1 MQVVPRGW
9 RKGFERYVRGA
20 WIGVLLACV
29 GTLLAVATTIL
40 AGFPWLRWLWVA
52 LVILGGVL
60 TVLGV
65 LRESLAMRAARR
77 SRLAAWPLPIASQID
92 PYERLNLPRPA
103 VGPGLAQSG
112 RGALQQSYPYV
123 PRAVDATLR
132 ELLRDEQLILLVGE
146 PKAGKTR
153 TAYEAVLHVCPNRR
167 IVIPRRDDPEGL
179 TTLLQEA
186 ATSLRRFQLL
196 IWLDDLDAF
205 LVPGGL
211 ATQGLDAILE
221 NFSDVRILATITARA
236 HREIHG
242 GAQGIADARREVVRR
257 FRPVRLDLLPTD
269 AERRQFH
276 SLYPQ
281 HTLAGGFG
289 EYFIAARELV
299 RRLEDGDGA
308 CPFEPLG
315 VTCPFSRAIVHA
327 AVDWRR
333 VGLAQPIP
341 EQDLQQLSEVYARQQ
356 RPTVELTDDH
366 FRAGL
371 RWATTPLASHIGLLE
386 PSDGPSGAE
395 SSGAEPSF
403 KALDYVVGYV
413 ESKHQEV
420 PRPTWDL
427 VTQHLD
433 PSNLNTVAQ
442 TAYVREAYDVA
453 AAIWSQ
459 VVEAS
464 DPRAAAVAAV
474 NLGVLREREQE
485 YEKAEAL
492 WRRASESGLPR
503 MAPMA
508 ANNLGLSRR
517 RAGDF
522 ESAQTAFIDAVGFGD
537 EAESARALFYL
548 GLLLHEHGRIEDAI
562 EAFSQAMGRNAPEAA
577 RAAHNLGLL
586 LIDRGQLG
594 DAATAFRRAVEVG
607 DAEQADQSRQ
617 NLAIVLE
624 KQGDVEG
631 AERLYA
637 QVVASG
643 APSVAPLAALNL
655 GNLLALQG
663 DEDRAEP
670 YWKLALDSGT
680 DEVAGQAGVNLG
692 GVYADRGQVGE
703 AKACFT
709 KAIDSDH
716 PDHKPVAM
724 GNLALL
730 LQGEGDYE
738 GAKKL
743 LLDMTRMSHP
753 EETPR
758 AWFLLGNLARDQDQ
772 IADARQAYERAV
784 TWKHPV
790 ESSNAAYNLGLLLKK
805 ERDVKGARSAFQAA
819 IDLGDPEV
827 APLAA
832 NRLAELL
839 HLHGDAEGAA
849 AALRVAARLG
859 DPNAQVRADFTA
871 AMKNAIQLFDDV
883 VSHFAFLPP
892 PCRPLVLVELLW
904 HGLENDPALR
914 EVMLGG
920 FQRDGMA
927 PVPEWPV
934 AALPMLPTWQATLDD
949 ELTVTGPSGM
959 ELLRIDTGEVPE
971 EWKAALREDRMCA
984 VITGIRLGLAEPDPE
999 TKTALFN
1006 QACERGFAFGG
1017 VAPLRKQPFWK
1028 RRVQGKLSTYRA
1040 SR

>member
-1 MQVVPRGW
+1 MKKTVQVAPRGW
-9 RKGFERYVRGA
+9 RRGFERQLRGA
-20 WIGVLLACV
+20 WIGVLLTCV
-29 GTLLAVATTIL
+29 GTVLAVATTIL
-40 AGFPWLRWLWVA
+40 AGFPWLRRLWVA
-52 LVILGGVL
+52 VAILGGVL
-60 TVLGV
+60 TILGV
-65 LRESLAMRAARR
+65 LRESLATRAARR
-77 SRLAAWPLPIASQID
+77 SQLAAWPLPTAARID

-112 RGALQQSYPYV
+112 RSALQQSYPYV
-123 PRAVDATLR
+123 PREVDATLR
-132 ELLRDEQLILLVGE
+132 QLLRDEQLILLVGE

-153 TAYEAVLHVCPNRR
+153 TAYEVVLHACPNRR
-167 IVIPRRDDPEGL
+167 MVIPRRDDPEGL
-179 TTLLQEA
+179 MALLEEV
-186 ATSLRRFQLL
+186 TSLRRVQLL

-221 NFSDVRILATITARA
+221 NFADVRVLATITTRA

-242 GAQGIADARREVVRR
+242 GDEGIADARREVVRR

-276 SLYPQ
+276 ALYPQ
-281 HTLAGGFG
+281 HTLVGGFG
-289 EYFIAARELV
+289 EFFIAARELV

-308 CPFEPLG
+308 CPFEPPG
-315 VTCPFSRAIVHA
+315 VTCPLSRAIVHA

-341 EQDLQQLSEVYARQQ
+341 QQELQRLSHAYARRL
-356 RPTVELTDDH
+356 RPTVELTDEH
-366 FRAGL
+366 FRASL
-371 RWATTPLASHIGLLE
+371 RWAATPLASHIGLLE
-386 PSDGPSGAE
+386 PSDGSSGAE
-395 SSGAEPSF
+395 SSDAGSSF
-403 KALDYVVGYV
+403 KALDYVVSYI
-413 ESKHQEV
+413 ESKHQGV

-427 VTQHLD
+427 VTEHLD
-433 PSNLNTVAQ
+433 PRNLNTVAQ
-442 TAYVREAYDVA
+442 AAYVRGANEVA
-453 AAIWSQ
+453 AAIWSR

-464 DPRAAAVAAV
+464 DPGAAAVAAV
-474 NLGVLREREQE
+474 NLGVLHERDQE
-485 YEKAEAL
+485 VEKAEAL
-492 WRRASESGLPR
+492 WRRAWESGLPR
-503 MAPMA
+503 VAAMA

-522 ESAQTAFIDAVGFGD
+522 ESAQTVFIEAIGFGD
-537 EAESARALFYL
+537 EAESARALFHL
-548 GLLLHEHGRIEDAI
+548 GLLLREHGRIEDAI
-562 EAFSQAMGRNAPEAA
+562 EAFSQAMGRNAPEASL
-577 RAAHNLGLL
+577 AAHNLGLL
-586 LIDRGQLG
+586 LIDQGQLG
-594 DAATAFRRAVEVG
+594 DAAAAFRRAVEAG
-607 DAEQADQSRQ
+607 AAEQADQSRH
-617 NLAIVLE
+617 NLATVLE

-631 AERLYA
+631 AQRLYA

-670 YWKLALDSGT
+670 YWQLALDSGT

-692 GVYADRGQVGE
+692 GVYAGRGQVAE
-703 AKACFT
+703 AKACYT

-743 LLDMTRMSHP
+743 LLAMTRMSHP

-790 ESSNAAYNLGLLLKK
+790 ESSKAAYNLGLLLKK
-805 ERDVKGARSAFQAA
+805 EVDVKGARSAFQAA

-839 HLHGDAEGAA
+839 RLHGDEEGAA
-849 AALRVAARLG
+849 AAFRVAASLG
-859 DPNAQVRADFTA
+859 DPGAQDRADLTA
-871 AMKNAIQLFDDV
+871 AMKNKIQLFDDV
-883 VSHFAFLPP
+883 LSHFAFLPP

-920 FQRDGMA
+920 FQGDGMK
-927 PVPEWPV
+927 PVAGWPV
-934 AALPMLPTWQATLDD
+934 AALPMLPSWQVVLDG
-949 ELTVTGPSGM
+949 ELTVVHPGGV
-959 ELLRIDTGEVPE
+959 ELLRIDASEVPE
-971 EWKAALREDRMCA
+971 DWKATLREDRVCA
-984 VITGIRLGLAEPDPE
+984 VITGIKLGLAEPNPE
-999 TKTALFN
+999 TRTALFK
-1006 QACERGFAFGG
+1006 QACKRGFAFGG

-1028 RRVQGKLSTYRA
+1028 RRVQGRPST
-1040 SR
+1040 